1 MLVNLPWV
9 NILYLTGS
17 VDKRTVEKY
26 ERSQRCWTKVGICLG
41 SWTPTKKETMVK
53 PLKLVKPILK
63 PIKRYTILDA
73 PGHKMYVSE
82 MIGGASQAD
91 VGILVISARKVNTK
105 LGSKKVVKPEH
116 ALLAK
121 TQGVNKIIV
130 VVNKMDDSTV
140 GWSKERYQECT
151 TKLVLS

>member
-1 MLVNLPWV
+1 
-9 NILYLTGS
+9 
-17 VDKRTVEKY
+17 
-26 ERSQRCWTKVGICLG
+26 
-41 SWTPTKKETMVK
+41 MVK
-53 PLKLVKPILK
+53 PLKLVKAYFETDK
-63 PIKRYTILDA
+63 RRYTILDA

-91 VGILVISARKVNTK
+91 VGILVISARKGEYETGFEK
-105 LGSKKVVKPEH
+105 GGQTREH